1 MRSKRILWGFI
12 IVLLLAGGYFV
23 YNQKY
28 APSDSQE
35 STTQDYE
42 EPETIIWASGEVLP
56 AQWAE
61 LSFPIGG
68 RVEDILV
75 SEGDGVVQGNSLI
88 RLSTRELEN
97 AVEIAKAIREMT
109 VAELDRAKAGPRL
122 EEIRSAEENV
132 SMAEAALVGARA
144 SLRQAQA
151 QHERLLAGSRDEEIN
166 IASAFL
172 KKAEAALQS
181 AQAEYDKIRWYD
193 AVGSSEQALGLQQAT
208 LDYEA
213 ANAEYQRT
221 LRGAASQDLAASQA
235 MVDAAAADVK
245 RARASQAQAEA
256 ELQLLRAGP
265 REEDIRVAEVRVA
278 QASAELDQVIS
289 YLNQATLHAPFD
301 GTIGAIYARTGEQAF
316 AEEPVLAI
324 GDLSHLRVETT
335 DLRETDITRVEVGQP
350 VEVTFDAIPD
360 VVLGGHVSHIA
371 PKPSKEQGSV
381 NYRTIIEL
389 DEFDHRLRWGM
400 TAYIN
405 IAVG

>member
-12 IVLLLAGGYFV
+12 IVLVLVGGYFV

-28 APSDSQE
+28 APPDSQE

-42 EPETIIWASGEVLP
+42 ESETIIWASGEVLP

-61 LSFPIGG
+61 LSFPISG

-75 SEGDGVVQGNSLI
+75 SEGDGVIRGNSLI

-132 SMAEAALVGARA
+132 SMAEAALAAAQA
-144 SLRQAQA
+144 SLRHAQA
-151 QHERLLAGSRDEEIN
+151 KHERLLAGSRDEEVN

-172 KKAEAALQS
+172 KKAEAALQI
-181 AQAEYDKIRWYD
+181 AQAEYDKVRWYD
-193 AVGSSEQALGLQQAT
+193 AVGSSEQALTLQQAT

-245 RARASQAQAEA
+245 RAEATQAQAEA
-256 ELQLLRAGP
+256 ELDLLRAGS
-265 REEDIRVAEVRVA
+265 RVEDIRVAEVRVT
-278 QASAELDQVIS
+278 QANVELDQVIS
-289 YLNQATLHAPFD
+289 NLNQATLHAPFD

-350 VEVTFDAIPD
+350 VEVTFDALPD
-360 VVLGGHVSHIA
+360 VVWGGHVSHIA
-371 PKPSKEQGSV
+371 PKPSKEKGSV

-400 TAYIN
+400 TAYVN
-405 IAVG
+405 ITVG